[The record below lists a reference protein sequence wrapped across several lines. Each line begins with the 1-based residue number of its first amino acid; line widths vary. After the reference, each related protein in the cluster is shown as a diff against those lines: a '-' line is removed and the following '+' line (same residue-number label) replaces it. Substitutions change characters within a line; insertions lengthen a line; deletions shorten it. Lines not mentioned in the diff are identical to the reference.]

1 MLQRFG
7 TLFVGQVRHE
17 KLGFG
22 APAVNDRWYTDAEL
36 AEPLHTAE
44 EIAGLMDRLGYDTM
58 WLAEHHFQRE
68 GYECFPNIILL
79 ATHLAAQTDALRF
92 GSGFNIL
99 PMWHPL
105 RLAEDY
111 AVADILTKGRVR
123 LGVGRGYH
131 ARELEIF
138 RHPGASVE
146 DARELFEE
154 QVEVLLTALREPT
167 FSHRGRFFDLP
178 PEGIAYRGY
187 ELTDLTLVP
196 KPQYSTECWQPIV
209 SASDRALDFMIDR
222 GISGF
227 VGGGAASGGASQ
239 EVAERWQAKLAERGR
254 DTQLGEDLIFGF
266 SFYIADT
273 EQEAKEAGREILEEY
288 QKMFAPLGFA
298 GAVSDEQLA
307 ALADPARAHTAGMQT
322 MDDAV
327 AAGSWLIGPAERLVE
342 AFGELQ
348 ENYPGLE
355 EVMVAQPVGARPE
368 TISEQLERFAT
379 EVMPHFGGGPKA
391 TGDAT

>member
-1 MLQRFG
+1 M
-7 TLFVGQVRHE
+7 
-17 KLGFG
+17 
-22 APAVNDRWYTDAEL
+22 
-36 AEPLHTAE
+36 
-44 EIAGLMDRLGYDTM
+44 
-58 WLAEHHFQRE
+58 
-68 GYECFPNIILL
+68 
-79 ATHLAAQTDALRF
+79 
-92 GSGFNIL
+92 
-99 PMWHPL
+99 
-105 RLAEDY
+105 
-111 AVADILTKGRVR
+111 
-123 LGVGRGYH
+123 
-131 ARELEIF
+131 
-138 RHPGASVE
+138 E

>member
-1 MLQRFG
+1 VLQRFG